1 MYVTRCV
8 CACLCRVPMTNA
20 SALGSAKKR
29 KLICRISGTFC
40 ETQDPGSAAG
50 PLEGLGPGCGTR
62 LPQSPST
69 PSFLLFFALLCLGLH
84 TAASASS
91 LFFTASVRSETVFSL
106 QLHLVRAK
114 CPHHTHIDGQRSG
127 VSVPLGPHC
136 GCARHSWMRRYRC
149 ENIPQTK
156 PELKVRACVLKE
168 PWRWPIQHST
178 ETHRLA
184 RLRKDGWL
192 LTCLFWMWKWLGP
205 YCIASSLFHV

>member
-1 MYVTRCV
+1 MR
-8 CACLCRVPMTNA
+8 ACLCRVPMTNA

-40 ETQDPGSAAG
+40 GTQDPGSAAG
-50 PLEGLGPGCGTR
+50 PLEGLGPSCGTR

-84 TAASASS
+84 TAASAS
-91 LFFTASVRSETVFSL
+91 FCQIISL

-114 CPHHTHIDGQRSG
+114 CPHHTHTDGQRSG
-127 VSVPLGPHC
+127 VSVPLGPQC
-136 GCARHSWMRRYRC
+136 GCARHSWMRQYRC

-168 PWRWPIQHST
+168 PWHWAHSAQH
-178 ETHRLA
+178 
-184 RLRKDGWL
+184 
-192 LTCLFWMWKWLGP
+192 
-205 YCIASSLFHV
+205 